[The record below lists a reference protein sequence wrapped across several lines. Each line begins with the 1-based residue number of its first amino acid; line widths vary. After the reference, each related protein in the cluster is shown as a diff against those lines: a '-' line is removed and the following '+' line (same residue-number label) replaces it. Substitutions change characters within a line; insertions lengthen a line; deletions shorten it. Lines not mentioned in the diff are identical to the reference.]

1 MNSEIDS
8 RAKRFEEEIS
18 IANKPVLELNWS
30 RLVATPI
37 SCSA

>member
-18 IANKPVLELNWS
+18 IANTSVGALTGRDWS
-30 RLVATPI
+30 QG
-37 SCSA
+37 